1 MWKNRPSSRS
11 ARKDGMIS
19 LMISVVVLANFF
31 PCSQREL
38 KSPVLGDSNQKRLR
52 SALERESASAACDK
66 VSETKKGV
74 WLEQR
79 STRR

>member
-1 MWKNRPSSRS
+1 MEEPPVVAIRSEGWNDFVNDLRRRPS
-11 ARKDGMIS
+11 
-19 LMISVVVLANFF
+19 
-31 PCSQREL
+31 EL
-38 KSPVLGDSNQKRLR
+38 LPVFAKGIKITGPGDSNQKRLR
-52 SALERESASAACDK
+52 SALEREPASAACDK